1 MEMIGVGANRFHDF
15 LAAALAKQAQVF
27 LKQGFAQ
34 RFGIKIAQR
43 AVPAIGAVLTPQFRV
58 A

>member
-27 LKQGFAQ
+27 LKQGFA
-34 RFGIKIAQR
+34 GIKIAQR